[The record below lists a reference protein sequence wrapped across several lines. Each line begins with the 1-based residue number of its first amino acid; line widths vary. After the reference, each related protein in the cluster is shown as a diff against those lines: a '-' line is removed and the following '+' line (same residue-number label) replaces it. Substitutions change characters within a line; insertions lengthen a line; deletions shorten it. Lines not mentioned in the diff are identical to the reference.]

1 MVNDDITIL
10 GGNVAGCTA
19 AILLAEQGYDITIYE
34 KKIWDKPCGG
44 LLPNEYVRWFES
56 KDVFFDDRYVAKR
69 YLLMV
74 NYRVYEKTIDKPLQ
88 SESGLSR
95 LEIQEKLIKRVKEL
109 GVGVKTEK
117 VTLERADELAQ
128 NSALTIVATG
138 HNRLAWTL
146 LGRQNKPQE
155 TSVCRVAEFPTDEQL
170 DFFLYAHDTYSA
182 ASGYGW
188 VFAKQ
193 GRVNIGLL
201 NFEQKSPIS
210 KRFDKFID
218 MLETRLN
225 VELKDNMKKGKVF
238 GGKLPTDVN
247 TLEKPMF
254 NERNGNL
261 YIGTGDAIGIVNPA
275 IGAGLVNSVKTAEEL
290 VKCFNSDG
298 TFDPIKFQRNV
309 QLKFA
314 DEWKASRRARRYMA
328 LAMRNGLTRTISRI
342 GLRLFGG
349 VVINRIW
356 GANLLD
362 YE

>member
-1 MVNDDITIL
+1 MVNDAITIL

-44 LLPNEYVRWFES
+44 LLPNEYVQWFES

-69 YLLMV
+69 YLIMV
-74 NYRVYEKTIDKPLQ
+74 NYRVYEKAIDKPLQ

-128 NSALTIVATG
+128 NSELTIVATG

-146 LGRQNKPQE
+146 LGRQYKPQE
-155 TSVCRVAEFPTDEQL
+155 TSICRVAEFPTDEQL
-170 DFFLYAHDTYSA
+170 DFFLYAHDTYSV

-201 NFEQKSPIS
+201 NFGRKFPNSQ
-210 KRFDKFID
+210 RFDKFID
-218 MLETRLN
+218 MLEARLN
-225 VELKDNMKKGKVF
+225 VELRDNMKKGKTF
-238 GGKLPTDVN
+238 GGVLPTDVN

-254 NERNGNL
+254 NERNGDL

-298 TFDPIKFQRNV
+298 TFDPIKFQRNM
-309 QLKFA
+309 QLNFA
-314 DEWKASRRARRYMA
+314 DEWQASRRGRRYMD
-328 LAMRNGLTRTISRI
+328 LAMRNGFTRTISRI

-349 VVINRIW
+349 VAINRIW
-356 GANLLD
+356 GANPLD
-362 YE
+362 

>member
-1 MVNDDITIL
+1 MVNDDIIIL

-34 KKIWDKPCGG
+34 EKIWDKPCGG
-44 LLPNEYVRWFES
+44 ALSNEYVRWFES
-56 KDVFFDDRYVAKR
+56 KDVFFDDRYQIKR
-69 YLLMV
+69 VLVMV
-74 NYRVYEKTIDKPLQ
+74 NYRVYEKTIDKPHLW
-88 SESGLSR
+88 ESGLSR

-146 LGRQNKPQE
+146 LGRQNKPQD

-188 VFAKQ
+188 VFTKQ

-201 NFEQKSPIS
+201 SFERKYPIH
-210 KRFDKFID
+210 KRFDRFID
-218 MLETRLN
+218 VLERK
-225 VELKDNMKKGKVF
+225 LKIEFRPNIPKGRIF

-247 TLEKPMF
+247 ALQKPMF

-275 IGAGLVNSVKTAEEL
+275 SGAGIAYSVKSAEEL

-298 TFDPIKFQRNV
+298 TFAPIKFQRNM

-314 DEWKASRRARRYMA
+314 DEWKAAQRHRRYMA
-328 LAMRNGLTRTISRI
+328 LAMRNGLTRSISSI
-342 GLRLFGG
+342 GLRLFGD
-349 VVINRIW
+349 VLINKIW
-356 GANLLD
+356 GASPWD
-362 YE
+362 K

>member
-1 MVNDDITIL
+1 MVNDNITIL

-19 AILLAEQGYDITIYE
+19 AILLAEKGYDITIYE

-44 LLPNEYVRWFES
+44 LLPNEYVEWFKR

-69 YLLMV
+69 YLMMV
-74 NYRVYEKTIDKPLQ
+74 NYR
-88 SESGLSR
+88 
-95 LEIQEKLIKRVKEL
+95 
-109 GVGVKTEK
+109 
-117 VTLERADELAQ
+117 DELAQ

-138 HNRLAWTL
+138 HNRLARTL
-146 LGRQNKPQE
+146 LGLQYKIQE
-155 TSVCRVAEFPTDEQL
+155 NSVCRVAEFPTDEQL

-182 ASGYGW
+182 VSGYGW

-193 GRVNIGLL
+193 GRINIGLL
-201 NFEQKSPIS
+201 SFDQKFPIY
-210 KRFDKFID
+210 KRFGRFID

-225 VELKDNMKKGKVF
+225 VELKDNMEKGKVF
-238 GGKLPTDVN
+238 SAKLPTDVN
-247 TLEKPMF
+247 SLEKPMF

-261 YIGTGDAIGIVNPA
+261 YVGTGDSIGIVNPA
-275 IGAGLVNSVKTAEEL
+275 IGAGLVNSVKSAEEL

-298 TFDPIKFQRNV
+298 TYNPRKFQRNI

-314 DEWKASRRARRYMA
+314 NEWKASRRDRRFMA
-328 LAMRNGLTRTISRI
+328 LALRNGLTRTISRI

-356 GANLLD
+356 GANPLD
-362 YE
+362 